1 MAWRLW
7 NSRPGIIPVV
17 FSTSR
22 SWIRRTAKSNQTKYH
37 PVFFDEK
44 SRCTYTVKKK
54 KQNEEVKY
62 SDRAKQTNNSWW
74 MTYTLKKEERL
85 RTRLPVRQTP
95 VYSLHCCCCYI
106 PEKDDDYYYMNVWQ
120 PARRRERRTEI
131 TSTTHH
137 LLDKTICRF
146 IYST

>member
-1 MAWRLW
+1 MASLK
-7 NSRPGIIPVV
+7 
-17 FSTSR
+17 F
-22 SWIRRTAKSNQTKYH
+22 TARNY
-37 PVFFDEK
+37 
-44 SRCTYTVKKK
+44 SRCFIYISFVNTTYRKIKPNKIPSSFLRWEITLYIYSQKKN
-54 KQNEEVKY
+54 QNEEVEY

-74 MTYTLKKEERL
+74 MTLKKEERL